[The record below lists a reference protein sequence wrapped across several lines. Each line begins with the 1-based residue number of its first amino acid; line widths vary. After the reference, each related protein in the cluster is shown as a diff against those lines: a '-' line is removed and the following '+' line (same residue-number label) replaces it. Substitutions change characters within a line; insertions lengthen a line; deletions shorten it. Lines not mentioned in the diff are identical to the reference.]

1 MDCKYEWDGPQWK
14 ALGEYLERQKAIKEG
29 KGTKDQNMVQGLDE
43 MLKSLKQ
50 DEKKKKNYNKSRPD
64 GWGKDKSTEDTTTN
78 K

>member
-29 KGTKDQNMVQGLDE
+29 KGTKDQNMVQGLDG

-64 GWGKDKSTEDTTTN
+64 RWGKDKSTEDTTTN